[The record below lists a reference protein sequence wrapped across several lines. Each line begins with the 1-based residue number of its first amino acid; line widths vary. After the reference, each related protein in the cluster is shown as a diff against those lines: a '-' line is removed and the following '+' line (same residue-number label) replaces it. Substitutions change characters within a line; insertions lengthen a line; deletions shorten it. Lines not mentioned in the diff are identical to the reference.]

1 MSVRDAFNQEDRRKM
16 VANPQGEQ
24 QETPQSYPSATTIGD
39 NAGTSS
45 TGEVNL
51 QGRSRLNPNGDVN
64 VPQNGGANSGLS
76 SVGGNGGAPQ
86 NGGASSTGDAITL
99 ARARRDQAAV
109 NNPFREN
116 GYYTKIFKETTPF
129 RPPTVDE
136 LRRSQRR
143 ERSQKII
150 SAIGDGISSLANL
163 YFTTQYAPNAYNPQ
177 NSLSAASAKRWEQ
190 LRKER
195 QANTERYIQGLMNA
209 EARDDANTA
218 DRRNYEYNIYNAQ
231 AREAEADRD
240 YAYRLEQA
248 EREREAAAA
257 AAAEDA
263 RRWDA
268 EQERKDREAQE
279 RSRHNRTM
287 EGIAR
292 RRAAR
297 SGGGGSRGGGGNGRR
312 GSGVTLRS
320 GSSKLHL
327 PTQVWNDDNFINEF
341 WERNIK
347 NKNDW
352 NGQGI
357 GDIIAATDKTDD
369 DNPGGN
375 RINWVTGE
383 AYADKALAEKR
394 RQTLG
399 YLLNGQSGYDAEDIA
414 TLLGMFDDI
423 DNVYD

>member
-1 MSVRDAFNQEDRRKM
+1 MSVADVFNKDKQKM
-16 VANPQGEQ
+16 TANPQGEQ
-24 QETPQSYPSATTIGD
+24 SSPIHNNQSSNSDGGSEVGVG
-39 NAGTSS
+39 N
-45 TGEVNL
+45 VNL

-64 VPQNGGANSGLS
+64 ALQSGGVNSDGS
-76 SVGGNGGAPQ
+76 YTTGGVKPSASNAGAQ
-86 NGGASSTGDAITL
+86 IGTENDAIAT
-99 ARARRDQAAV
+99 ARMRRDQAAV

-143 ERSQKII
+143 ERSQKIVA
-150 SAIGDGISSLANL
+150 AIGDGISSLANL

-177 NSLSAASAKRWEQ
+177 ASLSAASAKRWEQ
-190 LRKER
+190 LRKDR
-195 QANTERYIQGLMNA
+195 LANTEKYIQGLMNA

-218 DRRNYEYNIYNAQ
+218 DRRNYEWNIYNTQ

-263 RRWDA
+263 RRWEA

-292 RRAAR
+292 RKAAR
-297 SGGGGSRGGGGNGRR
+297 SGGGGSRGRGGSR
-312 GSGVTLRS
+312 SGGITLRANDGTS
-320 GSSKLHL
+320 LNL
-327 PTQVWNDDNFINEF
+327 PTQLWNDDNFINEF

-347 NKNDW
+347 GYNDW
-352 NGQGI
+352 NGRGVQE
-357 GDIIAATDKTDD
+357 IISATDKEPTNNGTRVPYTD
-369 DNPGGN
+369 NSGKN
-375 RINWVTGE
+375 
-383 AYADKALAEKR
+383 YKLAEKR

-399 YLLNGQSGYDAEDIA
+399 RLLNGDSGYDDVDVLTI
-414 TLLGMFDDI
+414 LGMFDDLDDI
-423 DNVYD
+423 YN

>member
-86 NGGASSTGDAITL
+86 NGGASSTGDAVAL

-218 DRRNYEYNIYNAQ
+218 DRRNYEWNIYNTQ

-263 RRWDA
+263 RRWEA

-297 SGGGGSRGGGGNGRR
+297 SRGGGSRGRGGSR
-312 GSGVTLRS
+312 SGGITLRANDGTS
-320 GSSKLHL
+320 LNL
-327 PTQVWNDDNFINEF
+327 PTQLWNDDNFINEF

-347 NKNDW
+347 GYNDW
-352 NGQGI
+352 NGRGVQE
-357 GDIIAATDKTDD
+357 IISATDKTDN

-375 RINWVTGE
+375 RYNLVTGE
-383 AYADKALAEKR
+383 SYADKALAEKR

-399 YLLNGQSGYDAEDIA
+399 RLLNGDSGYDDVDVLTI
-414 TLLGMFDDI
+414 LGMFDDLDDI
-423 DNVYD
+423 YN